1 MSDTKGTDVPVES
14 KDNQDKGNQD
24 EKRVGVFVCEC
35 GVNIGGVVDTHAVA
49 DYIATLPGVKATSVN
64 KFTCSDSGQADIQQK
79 IKEHN
84 LNRVVV
90 AACSPKTHEPTFR
103 ACIEQ
108 MGLNQYFLEF
118 VNIRDHC
125 SWIHMWEKDKAT
137 EKSKDLVRMGV
148 ERSKLLE
155 PLEASE
161 VPVTDTALVVG
172 GGVAGMQASLDLA
185 DMGFKVYLVEKEPS
199 IGGRMARFD
208 KVFPTNDCS
217 ICILGPKMVEVVRNK
232 NIMIMS
238 YSEVKEV
245 DGYVG
250 NFNVKIEHKPRYLDT
265 SKCTGCA
272 KCSEVC
278 PVEVPYDFNEGFGT
292 RKAIYVPFPQ
302 AVPLRAVLDKENCI
316 NCKACARACES
327 KAIDYDMQTT
337 YTDLNAGII
346 IGAVGFKTYD
356 PEPGHDFGYGLYDN
370 VITAMEFE
378 RLLNAAGPTGGHVIR
393 PSDCREP
400 IRVGFVN
407 CVGSRDKNTNIYC
420 SGVCCMYTI
429 KNAQLLKEKRPE
441 TDHTIMYIDIR
452 TPFRSYEESYN
463 RARNLG
469 VKFLRGRPVEV
480 KENPENK
487 NIMVRVEDTLAN
499 EIRNL
504 EFDLL
509 VLSTGVVPH
518 DGIHKLQQLLKL
530 SKAADGF
537 LMEAHP
543 KLRPVDTT
551 IDGVYLAGVASG
563 PKDIPYAVSQGSACA
578 GRATILLKNRKA
590 ITEGITAVV
599 DPDVCAGCGVCV
611 PMCPF
616 QAIKMDEEA
625 GKANVVKALCKG
637 CGTCVTACPTGALE
651 QSHFKNDQVLAQVK
665 NVFRFQ
671 EAAV

>member
-1 MSDTKGTDVPVES
+1 MK
-14 KDNQDKGNQD
+14 D
-24 EKRVGVFVCEC
+24 EKRVGVFICEC
-35 GVNIGGVVDTHAVA
+35 GVNIGGVINTKEVA
-49 DYIATLPGVKATSVN
+49 EYAATLPGVKVTSVN

-79 IKEHN
+79 IKEYN

-90 AACSPKTHEPTFR
+90 AACTPKTHEPTFR
-103 ACIEQ
+103 ACLEQ
-108 MGLNQYFLEF
+108 AGLNQYFLEF
-118 VNIRDHC
+118 VNLREHS
-125 SWIHMWEKDKAT
+125 SWIHMWEKEKAT
-137 EKSKDLVRMGV
+137 EKAKDLVRMGV
-148 ERSKLLE
+148 ERAKLLE

-161 VPVTDTALVVG
+161 VPVIDKALVVG
-172 GGVAGMQASLDLA
+172 AGVAGMQAALDLA

-217 ICILGPKMVEVVRNK
+217 ICILGPKMVEVARNK
-232 NIMIMS
+232 NIEIMS
-238 YSEVKEV
+238 YSEIREV

-250 NFNVKIEHKPRYLDT
+250 NFKVKIEHKPRYVDI
-265 SKCTGCA
+265 SKCTGCG

-316 NCKACARACES
+316 NCKACLKACER
-327 KAIDYDMQTT
+327 KAIDYDQQPS
-337 YTDLNAGII
+337 YSEIEVGVII
-346 IGAVGFKTYD
+346 VAVGFKTYD
-356 PEPGHDFGYGLYDN
+356 PEPNHDFGYGIYDN

-393 PSDCREP
+393 PSDCKEP

-441 TDHTIMYIDIR
+441 TEHTIMYIDIR
-452 TPFRSYEESYN
+452 TPFRGYEETYN
-463 RARNLG
+463 RARSLG

-480 KENPENK
+480 KEDPETK
-487 NIMVRVEDTLAN
+487 NIKVRVEDTLTN

-509 VLSTGVVPH
+509 VLATGIVPH
-518 DGIHKLQQLLKL
+518 EGIDQIQQLLKL
-530 SKAADGF
+530 SKASDGL

-551 IDGVYLAGVASG
+551 IDGVYIAGVASG

-578 GRATILLKNRKA
+578 SRAAILLKNRKA
-590 ITEGITAVV
+590 ITEGITAIVNE
-599 DPDVCAGCGVCV
+599 DVCVGCEVCV

-616 QAIKMDEEA
+616 QAIKVENN
-625 GKANVVKALCKG
+625 KAKVIKALCKG

-651 QSHFKNDQVLAQVK
+651 QGHFKNNQILAQVK
-665 NVFRFQ
+665 NVFRY
-671 EAAV
+671 EVAA

>member
-1 MSDTKGTDVPVES
+1 MNEVLDTGN
-14 KDNQDKGNQD
+14 KDASQDE

-49 DYIATLPGVKATSVN
+49 DYIATLPGVLVTSVN

-103 ACIEQ
+103 ACIEE

-125 SWIHMWEKDKAT
+125 SWIHMWEKEKAT
-137 EKSKDLVRMGV
+137 EKAKDLVRMGV
-148 ERSKLLE
+148 ERAKLLE
-155 PLEASE
+155 PLQASE
-161 VPVTDTALVVG
+161 VPVIDKALVVG
-172 GGVAGMQASLDLA
+172 AGVAGMQAALDLA

-217 ICILGPKMVEVVRNK
+217 ICILGPKMVEVARNK
-232 NIMIMS
+232 NIEIMS
-238 YSEVKEV
+238 YSEVQEV

-250 NFNVKIEHKPRYLDT
+250 NFKVKVEHKPRYLDVGT
-265 SKCTGCA
+265 CTGCA

-292 RKAIYVPFPQ
+292 RKAIYVSFPQ

-316 NCKACARACES
+316 NCKACAKTCES
-327 KAIDYDMQTT
+327 KSINYEQEASFSE
-337 YTDLNAGII
+337 LEVGVI

-356 PEPGHDFGYGLYDN
+356 PAPRGDYGYGKYDN
-370 VITAMEFE
+370 IITAMEFE
-378 RLLNAAGPTGGHVIR
+378 RLLNAAGPTGGHIVR
-393 PSDCREP
+393 PSDCKEP

-407 CVGSRDKNTNIYC
+407 CVGSRDKETNIYC

-441 TDHTIMYIDIR
+441 TDHTVMYIDIR
-452 TPFRSYEESYN
+452 TPFRAYEESYN

-480 KENPENK
+480 TEDPKTG
-487 NIMVRVEDTLAN
+487 NIKVRVEDTLAG
-499 EIRNL
+499 EMRNL

-509 VLSTGVVPH
+509 VLGTGVVPNE
-518 DGIHKLQQLLKL
+518 GINKLQQLLKL
-530 SKAADGF
+530 SKATDGF

-578 GRATILLKNRKA
+578 SRATILLKNKKA
-590 ITEGITAVV
+590 TTEGITAIVN
-599 DPDVCAGCGVCV
+599 PDVCVGCEVCI

-616 QAIKMDEEA
+616 QAIKMDEQA
-625 GKANVVKALCKG
+625 GKANVMKALCKG
-637 CGTCVTACPTGALE
+637 CGTCVAACPTGALE
-651 QSHFKNDQVLAQVK
+651 QDHFKNNQVIAQVK
-665 NVFRFQ
+665 NVFRF
-671 EAAV
+671 EEVPA

>member
-1 MSDTKGTDVPVES
+1 MNDTKGTEKGTETKETEVRET
-14 KDNQDKGNQD
+14 DKE
-24 EKRVGVFVCEC
+24 EKRVGVFICEC
-35 GVNIGGVVDTHAVA
+35 GVNIGGVVDTQAVA
-49 DYIATLPGVKATSVN
+49 DYIGTLPGVVTTSVN
-64 KFTCSDSGQADIQQK
+64 KFTCSDSGQADIQQH

-103 ACIEQ
+103 ACIEE

-125 SWIHMWEKDKAT
+125 SWIHMWEKEKAT
-137 EKSKDLVRMGV
+137 EKAKDLVRMGV

-155 PLEASE
+155 PLQASE
-161 VPVTDTALVVG
+161 VPVNDSALVVG
-172 GGVAGMQASLDLA
+172 AGVAGMQAALDLA

-217 ICILGPKMVEVVRNK
+217 ICILGPKMVEVARNK
-232 NIMIMS
+232 NIEIMS

-250 NFNVKIEHKPRYLDT
+250 NFNVKVEHKPRYLDI

-292 RKAIYVPFPQ
+292 RKAVYVSFPQ

-316 NCKACARACES
+316 GCNACAKACES
-327 KAIDYDMQTT
+327 NAIEYDQEPS
-337 YTDLNAGII
+337 YSDINVGVI

-356 PEPGHDFGYGLYDN
+356 PEPSNDFGYGKYDN
-370 VITAMEFE
+370 IITAMEFE
-378 RLLNAAGPTGGHVIR
+378 RLLNAAGPTGGHIVR
-393 PSDCREP
+393 PSDCQEP

-441 TDHTIMYIDIR
+441 TDHTVMYIDIR
-452 TPFRSYEESYN
+452 TPFRGYEESYN
-463 RARNLG
+463 RARDLG

-480 KENPENK
+480 NEDPETG
-487 NIMVRVEDTLAN
+487 NIRVRVEDTLSG

-509 VLSTGVVPH
+509 VLGTGVVPH
-518 DGIHKLQQLLKL
+518 EGIHQIQQQLKL
-530 SKAADGF
+530 SRATDGF

-578 GRATILLKNRKA
+578 SRATILLKNQKA
-590 ITEGITAVV
+590 ITEGITAEV
-599 DPDVCAGCGVCV
+599 DPDVCVGCGVCT

-616 QAIKMDEEA
+616 QAIKLEE
-625 GKANVVKALCKG
+625 GKANVIKALCKG
-637 CGTCVTACPTGALE
+637 CGTCVTACPTAALE

-665 NVFRFQ
+665 NVFRF
-671 EAAV
+671 EEVVS

>member
-1 MSDTKGTDVPVES
+1 MSDNKSTENKGTVVME
-14 KDNQDKGNQD
+14 NE

-35 GVNIGGVVDTHAVA
+35 GVNIGGVVNTRAVA
-49 DYIATLPGVKATSVN
+49 DYIGTLPGVKVTSVN
-64 KFTCSDSGQADIQQK
+64 KFTCSDSGQADIQSK

-125 SWIHMWEKDKAT
+125 SWIHMWEKEKAT
-137 EKSKDLVRMGV
+137 EKAKDLIRMGV

-155 PLEASE
+155 PLQASE
-161 VPVTDTALVVG
+161 VPVTDKALVIG
-172 GGVAGMQASLDLA
+172 AGVAGMQSALDLA
-185 DMGFKVYLVEKEPS
+185 DMGFQVYLVEKEPS

-217 ICILGPKMVEVVRNK
+217 ICILGPKMVEVARNK
-232 NIMIMS
+232 NIKIMS
-238 YSEVKEV
+238 YSEVKAV

-250 NFNVKIEHKPRYLDT
+250 NFNVKVEHKPRYLDVA
-265 SKCTGCA
+265 KCTGCA

-278 PVEVPYDFNEGFGT
+278 PVEVPYDFNEGMGT
-292 RKAIYVPFPQ
+292 RKAIFVPFPQ
-302 AVPLRAVLDKENCI
+302 AVPLRALIDKENCI
-316 NCKACARACES
+316 NCKACAKACAS
-327 KAIDYDMQTT
+327 GAINYDMQTS
-337 YTDLNAGII
+337 YTDLNVGVI

-356 PEPGHDFGYGLYDN
+356 PEPRHDFGYGLYDN
-370 VITAMEFE
+370 IITAMEFE
-378 RLLNAAGPTGGHVIR
+378 RLLNAAGPTGGHVVR
-393 PSDCREP
+393 PSDCKEP

-441 TDHTIMYIDIR
+441 TDHTVMYIDIR
-452 TPFRSYEESYN
+452 TPFRAYEESYN
-463 RARNLG
+463 RSRNLG

-480 KENPENK
+480 KEDPVTK
-487 NIMVRVEDTLAN
+487 NIKVRVEDTLAG

-509 VLSTGVVPH
+509 VLATGIVPNE
-518 DGIHKLQQLLKL
+518 GIGQIQQLLKL
-530 SKAADGF
+530 SKAADGL

-543 KLRPVDTT
+543 KLKPVDTT
-551 IDGVYLAGVASG
+551 IDGVFLAGCASG

-578 GRATILLKNRKA
+578 GRATILLKNKKA

-599 DPDVCAGCGVCV
+599 NPDVCVGCQVCV
-611 PMCPF
+611 SMCPF
-616 QAIKMDEEA
+616 QAIKFEA
-625 GKANVVKALCKG
+625 KDNKANVVKALCKG
-637 CGTCVTACPTGALE
+637 CGTCVAACPTGALE
-651 QSHFKNDQVLAQVK
+651 QSHFKNNQILAQVK
-665 NVFRFQ
+665 NVFRF
-671 EAAV
+671 EEVAA

>member
-1 MSDTKGTDVPVES
+1 
-14 KDNQDKGNQD
+14 
-24 EKRVGVFVCEC
+24 
-35 GVNIGGVVDTHAVA
+35 VNIGGVINTKEVA
-49 DYIATLPGVKATSVN
+49 EYAATLPGVKVTSVN

-79 IKEHN
+79 IKEYN

-90 AACSPKTHEPTFR
+90 AACTPKTHEPTFR
-103 ACIEQ
+103 ACLEQ
-108 MGLNQYFLEF
+108 AGLNQYFLEF
-118 VNIRDHC
+118 VNLREHS
-125 SWIHMWEKDKAT
+125 SWIHMWEKEKAT
-137 EKSKDLVRMGV
+137 EKAKDLVRMGV
-148 ERSKLLE
+148 ERAKLLE

-161 VPVTDTALVVG
+161 VPVIDKALVVG
-172 GGVAGMQASLDLA
+172 AGVAGMQAALDLA

-217 ICILGPKMVEVVRNK
+217 ICILGPKMVEVARNK
-232 NIMIMS
+232 NIEIMS
-238 YSEVKEV
+238 YSEIREV

-250 NFNVKIEHKPRYLDT
+250 NFKVKIEHKPRYVDI
-265 SKCTGCA
+265 SKCTGCG

-316 NCKACARACES
+316 NCKACLKACER
-327 KAIDYDMQTT
+327 KAIDYDQQPS
-337 YTDLNAGII
+337 YSEIEVGVII
-346 IGAVGFKTYD
+346 VAVGFKTYD
-356 PEPGHDFGYGLYDN
+356 PEPNHDFGYGIYDN

-393 PSDCREP
+393 PSDCKEP

-441 TDHTIMYIDIR
+441 TEHTIMYIDIR
-452 TPFRSYEESYN
+452 TPFRGYEETYN
-463 RARNLG
+463 RARSLG

-480 KENPENK
+480 KEDPETK
-487 NIMVRVEDTLAN
+487 NIKVRVEDTLTN

-509 VLSTGVVPH
+509 VLATGIVPH
-518 DGIHKLQQLLKL
+518 EGIDQIQQLLKL
-530 SKAADGF
+530 SKASDGL

-551 IDGVYLAGVASG
+551 IDGVYIAGVASG

-578 GRATILLKNRKA
+578 SRAAILLKNRKA
-590 ITEGITAVV
+590 ITEGITAIVNE
-599 DPDVCAGCGVCV
+599 DVCVGCEVCV

-616 QAIKMDEEA
+616 QAIKVENN
-625 GKANVVKALCKG
+625 KAKVIKALCKG

-651 QSHFKNDQVLAQVK
+651 QGHFKNNQILAQVK
-665 NVFRFQ
+665 NVFRY
-671 EAAV
+671 EVAA

>member
-1 MSDTKGTDVPVES
+1 MSDAKDTETKGTEI
-14 KDNQDKGNQD
+14 KGSD
-24 EKRVGVFVCEC
+24 EKRVGVFICEC
-35 GVNIGGVVDTHAVA
+35 GVNIGGVVDTQAVA
-49 DYIATLPGVKATSVN
+49 EYAATLPGVKVTSVN

-84 LNRVVV
+84 LNRVLV

-103 ACIEQ
+103 ACIEE
-108 MGLNQYFLEF
+108 MGLNQYFFEF

-125 SWIHMWEKDKAT
+125 SWIHMWEKEKAT
-137 EKSKDLVRMGV
+137 EKAKDLVRMGV
-148 ERSKLLE
+148 ERAKLLE

-161 VPVTDTALVVG
+161 VPVIDTALVVG
-172 GGVAGMQASLDLA
+172 GGVAGMQTALDLG

-217 ICILGPKMVEVVRNK
+217 ICILGPKMVEVARNK
-232 NIMIMS
+232 NIEIMS

-250 NFNVKIEHKPRYLDT
+250 NFNVKIEHKPRYLDIT
-265 SKCTGCA
+265 KCTGCA

-292 RKAIYVPFPQ
+292 RKAIYVSFPQ
-302 AVPLRAVLDKENCI
+302 AVPLRGVIDMESCI
-316 NCKACARACES
+316 KCKACAKACAS
-327 KAIDYDMQTT
+327 GAIDYDQQPS
-337 YTDLNAGII
+337 YTDLNVGII
-346 IGAVGFKTYD
+346 VAAVGFKTYD
-356 PEPGHDFGYGLYDN
+356 PEPRHDFGYGLYDN

-378 RLLNAAGPTGGHVIR
+378 RLLNAAGPTGGHIVR
-393 PSDCREP
+393 PSDCKEP

-407 CVGSRDKNTNIYC
+407 CVGSRDMNTNIYC
-420 SGVCCMYTI
+420 SGVCCMVTI

-452 TPFRSYEESYN
+452 TPFRGYEETYN

-480 KENPENK
+480 KEDPNTK
-487 NIMVRVEDTLAN
+487 NILVRVEDTLTG
-499 EIRNL
+499 EIRKL

-509 VLSTGVVPH
+509 VLATGVVPH
-518 DGIHKLQQLLKL
+518 EGINQIQQLLKL
-530 SKAADGF
+530 SKAADGL

-543 KLRPVDTT
+543 KLRPVDTAV
-551 IDGVYLAGVASG
+551 DGVYLAGAASG
-563 PKDIPYAVSQGSACA
+563 PKDIPYAVSQGSAA
-578 GRATILLKNRKA
+578 ASKAAILLKNRKA
-590 ITEGITAVV
+590 ITEGITAEVN
-599 DPDVCAGCGVCV
+599 PDVCVGCQVCL

-616 QAIKMDEEA
+616 QAIKMDEDTN
-625 GKANVVKALCKG
+625 KADVVKALCKG

-651 QSHFKNDQVLAQVK
+651 QSHFKNNQVLAQVK

-671 EAAV
+671 EVAA